1 MKRTT
6 VMFPA
11 DLKLKAE
18 REAKRQGISF
28 GHYVRLCLEKQIIA
42 LKTPRQRFF
51 PNFDFTFIDDG
62 PTDLSA
68 NLDKYLTEKREREY
82 KRQVADVSPKKRRAR
97 RSA

>member
-28 GHYVRLCLEKQIIA
+28 GHYVRLCLEKEIIA
-42 LKTPRQRFF
+42 KKTPRRRFF

-62 PTDLSA
+62 PADLSA
-68 NLDKYLTEKREREY
+68 NLDKYLDKWDEEDEQRTKTARSRPG
-82 KRQVADVSPKKRRAR
+82 RKKIRA
-97 RSA
+97 